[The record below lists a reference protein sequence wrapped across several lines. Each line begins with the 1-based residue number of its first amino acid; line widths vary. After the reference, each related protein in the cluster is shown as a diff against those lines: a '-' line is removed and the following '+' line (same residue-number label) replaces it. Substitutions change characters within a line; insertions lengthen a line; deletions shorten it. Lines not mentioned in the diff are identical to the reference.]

1 MSSEIRRQEWVRRR
15 VGAGRCGLVTQVRT
29 HSALVRWLGD
39 EKGQWVGKR
48 ALRVCSP
55 PRPLVLEGSLD
66 AALHSKRSER
76 DALETWCAARDVDLA
91 FKSIH
96 RPEDLEQI
104 AEAIGVTSP
113 PFIHIICHGDH
124 HDSRP
129 YLRFAPRDLK
139 RNRVYLDDSACTE
152 LFRRLFSGR
161 SVLFSACLVGKH
173 ASDIETFR
181 RAAHLKY
188 VAAFCR
194 EIMDDDAILF
204 DLALY

>member
-1 MSSEIRRQEWVRRR
+1 MTARAVTWPTVAAAATGIQ
-15 VGAGRCGLVTQVRT
+15 VG
-29 HSALVRWLGD
+29 SAMVATRFVVEQSGPASL
-39 EKGQWVGKR
+39 
-48 ALRVCSP
+48 ALLRY
-55 PRPLVLEGSLD
+55 
-66 AALHSKRSER
+66 
-76 DALETWCAARDVDLA
+76 
-91 FKSIH
+91 
-96 RPEDLEQI
+96 
-104 AEAIGVTSP
+104 AIGFCCLL
-113 PFIHIICHGDH
+113 PFVVLAVP
-124 HDSRP
+124 RT
-129 YLRFAPRDLK
+129 RFAPRDLK

-204 DLALY
+204 DLALYHATINLGLTFPVAVKRAREALDKLAIRGGRGKEQKLVRVFG